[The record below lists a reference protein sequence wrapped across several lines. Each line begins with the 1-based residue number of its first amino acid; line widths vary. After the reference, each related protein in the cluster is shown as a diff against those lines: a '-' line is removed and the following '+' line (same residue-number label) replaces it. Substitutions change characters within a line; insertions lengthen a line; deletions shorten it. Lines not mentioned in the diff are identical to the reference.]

1 MKAQEVSLKGALLK
15 FENDLKAGAPKE
27 IILKDL
33 KEIENLKRNYPVYHL
48 PEVNYLTGKEV
59 EKVPLSDVGL
69 LKKVYLFASPF
80 ENALKATLIFLA
92 FYLLLFYV
100 QGANLKLNLK
110 RYLSLLITVSLL
122 LSAVFNL
129 NSLLF
134 FLGGLV
140 VSFSFSVGRRYLSV
154 FILGALLFLSVL
166 IFLKENISYLLA
178 SPSYLYSLK
187 VERDGYSPEYLIS
200 KAIPSQLSKEI
211 ETITSSFALGDFSG
225 FKKLKEV
232 EPNSSY
238 LKAVVYNDL
247 GYFYFYK
254 GDYNRALS
262 EFKKALIYYSSP
274 AIQFNL
280 YLAYSSLL
288 EFDKAN
294 VIKKQLLK
302 DNPDILKALPVPLL
316 LHVKVRDFKISLP
329 YLLIFS
335 LITGVV
341 LGSFVSSRVSFK
353 AFLEESFLR
362 FPGMVKFIN
371 SDYRPFVVLFLLCLF
386 ANFLIGKLIW
396 GM

>member
-100 QGANLKLNLK
+100 QGTNLKLNLK